1 MLCFYVSGNE
11 RVKNRNANVSGGE
24 AWRCSFTYTYYKFNI
39 WWDWIEKIWMWFTQF
54 EVFNA
59 WQSTHTLVSDL
70 LRWEVCHF
78 INPWPWG
85 VLFSRRYPEKL
96 LSVSLDQLPLTWLL
110 QCCHTF
116 KLELSYWLLKII
128 VFSVELS
135 YRLLKFIVFSSYI
148 IIKCISNLLLIKCI
162 YWKFPAICL
171 SIFICRVGIRAYNKE
186 VSS

>member
-1 MLCFYVSGNE
+1 MLMSQVVRHEDVVSHTHTINSIYDGIGL
-11 RVKNRNANVSGGE
+11 K
-24 AWRCSFTYTYYKFNI
+24 
-39 WWDWIEKIWMWFTQF
+39 KIWMWFTQF

-128 VFSVELS
+128 VFFSRIIVQAPKN
-135 YRLLKFIVFSSYI
+135 YRIFYRT
-148 IIKCISNLLLIKCI
+148 LLLNA
-162 YWKFPAICL
+162 FL
-171 SIFICRVGIRAYNKE
+171 IFC
-186 VSS
+186 